1 MKNANRGLNLEGIS
15 SLNELLEARALTG
28 QMPETMPT
36 GLQTKNNGSNQC
48 ASFCDCTFAC
58 DCSNDCSGN

>member
-1 MKNANRGLNLEGIS
+1 MKNVNMSFNPEGVA

-36 GLQTKNNGSNQC
+36 GIKREICL
-48 ASFCDCTFAC
+48 
-58 DCSNDCSGN
+58 